1 MLFRLCKTS
10 HYTSQNEFILKEIQ
24 KFDQIIFIIWITYKE
39 LSSTFYLLN
48 LLLSQTTQCF
58 KDLMGKC
65 MWLLNSK
72 LMHLSLCKT
81 IHYISQNGF
90 ILKEIHIVYDMAA
103 LNSVKVAVAIWY
115 SAACNRGHKRF
126 GLIWGYILRDASP
139 ITGNVNDYVMHIYSK
154 YADLDPCGP
163 GWEEVVQCI

>member
-1 MLFRLCKTS
+1 
-10 HYTSQNEFILKEIQ
+10 
-24 KFDQIIFIIWITYKE
+24 
-39 LSSTFYLLN
+39 
-48 LLLSQTTQCF
+48 
-58 KDLMGKC
+58 
-65 MWLLNSK
+65 
-72 LMHLSLCKT
+72 MHLSLCKT

-115 SAACNRGHKRF
+115 SAACNRGHKRC
-126 GLIWGYILRDASP
+126 ASP

>member
-1 MLFRLCKTS
+1 MWLLNSKLTLLRLCKTI
-10 HYTSQNEFILKEIQ
+10 HYTSQNGFILKEIQ

-58 KDLMGKC
+58 KDLMGKF

-90 ILKEIHIVYDMAA
+90 I
-103 LNSVKVAVAIWY
+103 
-115 SAACNRGHKRF
+115 
-126 GLIWGYILRDASP
+126 
-139 ITGNVNDYVMHIYSK
+139 
-154 YADLDPCGP
+154 
-163 GWEEVVQCI
+163 